1 MPTSQPRAALRQ
13 TRMACALLLGWW
25 LGSPAAQAEGDAAAT
40 VAIVTVAAAGRIVVT
55 DDVGRSVELAAP
67 ASRIV
72 SLAPHITESLFAAG
86 AGEKVVGVSEGSDY
100 PEAAG
105 KLPRVGG
112 VAGGMRPGGAGRPER
127 FDLAAIAALKPD
139 LLIVWE
145 DGAVSSHI
153 SRLKRLGLPLYV
165 SKPRRIDD
173 VAANIERYGEL
184 AGTQETAR
192 GAAQAFR
199 ARHAELR
206 KRYGARPTVRTFYQ
220 VGHQIGSQPLTTVNG
235 EQLVSDVMR
244 LCGAENIFAGRLQD
258 LPAVTLEEVLAAN
271 PEAVVVSGSE
281 EERAQRLEMWRHWP
295 RLSANLLNNRFFIAA
310 ELIDRPGPRV
320 LDGARRLCEQMER
333 ARTRRGLPELREQQE
348 LRGQPEAN

>member
-1 MPTSQPRAALRQ
+1 MPTIQPRTSPRQ
-13 TRMACALLLGWW
+13 QRIGIACALLLGLW
-25 LGSPAAQAEGDAAAT
+25 LGSPAAQTETETDRAAVTAAA
-40 VAIVTVAAAGRIVVT
+40 ANRIVVT
-55 DDVGRSVELAAP
+55 DDVGHSVALAAP
-67 ASRIV
+67 ATRIV

-86 AGEKVVGVSEGSDY
+86 AGERVVGVSAGSDH

-112 VAGGMRPGGAGRPER
+112 PTGGGGMRPNGAGRPAH

-139 LLIVWE
+139 LIIVWE
-145 DGAVSSHI
+145 DGVVASQI
-153 SRLKRLGLPLYV
+153 PRLKRLGVPLYV

-184 AGTQETAR
+184 AGTQEIAR

-206 KRYGARPTVRTFYQ
+206 KRYGARPAVRMFYQ
-220 VGHQIGSQPLTTVNG
+220 AGHQIGSQPLTTVNG

-244 LCGAENIFAGRLQD
+244 LCGAENIFAGRPQA
-258 LPAVTLEEVLAAN
+258 LPAVTLEEVLVAN
-271 PEAVVVSGSE
+271 PEAVVVSGRE

-295 RLSANLLNNRFFIAA
+295 RLDANLLNNRFFIAT
-310 ELIDRPGPRV
+310 ELIDLPGPRI

-333 ARTRRGLPELREQQE
+333 ARARRGSQELREQQE
-348 LRGQPEAN
+348 AN

>member
-1 MPTSQPRAALRQ
+1 MPTIQPRALPRQ
-13 TRMACALLLGWW
+13 SRIACALLLGLW
-25 LGSPAAQAEGDAAAT
+25 LGSPAAQTETGSDAA
-40 VAIVTVAAAGRIVVT
+40 TVAAAGRIVVT
-55 DDVGRSVELAAP
+55 DDVGHSVALAAP
-67 ASRIV
+67 ATRIV

-86 AGEKVVGVSEGSDY
+86 AGERVVGVSAGSDH

-112 VAGGMRPGGAGRPER
+112 PAGGGGGDIRPGGAGRPEQR

-153 SRLKRLGLPLYV
+153 PRLKRLGVPLYV

-184 AGTQETAR
+184 AGTQEIAR

-206 KRYGARPTVRTFYQ
+206 KRYGARPAVRMFYQ
-220 VGHQIGSQPLTTVNG
+220 IGHQIGSQPLTTANG

-244 LCGAENIFAGRLQD
+244 LCGAENIFAGRPQA
-258 LPAVTLEEVLAAN
+258 LPAVTLEEVLVAN
-271 PEAVVVSGSE
+271 PEAVVVSGRE
-281 EERAQRLEMWRHWP
+281 EERVQRLEMWRHWP
-295 RLSANLLNNRFFIAA
+295 RLDANLLNNRFFIAT
-310 ELIDRPGPRV
+310 ELIDRPGPRI

-333 ARTRRGLPELREQQE
+333 ARARRGQQELREQSREQ
-348 LRGQPEAN
+348 QEAN